1 MFGKMKLF
9 KPRKKL
15 KAVHLLCD
23 WNDRLL
29 MQMFP
34 QNLATFGKKPEDAS
48 AVNIDP
54 ITRKKPHLYPK
65 VEFYI

>member
-1 MFGKMKLF
+1 
-9 KPRKKL
+9 
-15 KAVHLLCD
+15 
-23 WNDRLL
+23 

-54 ITRKKPHLYPK
+54 ITRKKALFVSKSRILHIGSGLLRVQRVKRTDSMTRVFESFP
-65 VEFYI
+65 